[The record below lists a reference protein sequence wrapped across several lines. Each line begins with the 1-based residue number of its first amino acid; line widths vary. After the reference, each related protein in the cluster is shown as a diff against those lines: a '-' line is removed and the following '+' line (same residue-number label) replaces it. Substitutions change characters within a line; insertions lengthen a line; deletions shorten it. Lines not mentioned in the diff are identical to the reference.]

1 MRFFITTLT
10 ALLVACAANSG
21 TEPKPPRPEE
31 AQLENVLRNM
41 GNPAI
46 RWQDP
51 DGTQQ
56 LAYPRGI
63 HTFMVYIDPDGRML
77 RIENVMNMKTFAHIL
92 PDMTKDQV
100 LRILG
105 PSLQSGS
112 AYFKT
117 RDEQVWEWRYCDDSN
132 ETARFDVLFD
142 GNKEVVRSTMNLTEY
157 QMGLCSK
164 ESLCTCAQAK

>member
-1 MRFFITTLT
+1 MRSFITILSG
-10 ALLVACAANSG
+10 LLVVACASNSG
-21 TEPKPPRPEE
+21 TGPRPEE

-63 HTFMVYIDPDGRML
+63 HTFMVYVGPDGKMQ
-77 RIENVMNMKTFAHIL
+77 RIENVMNMKTYAHIL

-105 PSLQSGS
+105 PSLSSAS
-112 AYFKT
+112 AYFKA
-117 RDEQVWEWRYCDDSN
+117 RDEQVWEWRYCDDWN
-132 ETARFDVLFD
+132 ETARFDILFD
-142 GNKEVVRSTMNLTEY
+142 GNKEVVRSTMSLTES
-157 QMGLCSK
+157 QMGLCGN
-164 ESLCTCAQAK
+164 ESLCTCRQAK